1 MLSQYIGQCTLVI
14 AFSLLLYLNFG
25 CDFIFG
31 LSARPEFQD
40 ERGKTQLRSNNMA
53 KKQMTKEE
61 LLSLLTEGQEQGFIK
76 GNLPSDA
83 EELQALVQTIHE
95 NLVDDVSYQASDN
108 AEPGLQQLI
117 IKRQPAGDWDDS
129 TDRRLPL
136 FLEGPEWTA
145 IFRHT
150 LKTVERDSVL
160 PDEDI
165 DTWSERQR
173 ERFKASLPAYPM
185 LGRVWD
191 TYIDVQYEP
200 DEISPLRDECRRVKG
215 ITSNPLAVSGLD
227 KIISA
232 CDQAIE
238 IGGGILLLAD

>member
-1 MLSQYIGQCTLVI
+1 MANKRMTNDELM
-14 AFSLLLYLNFG
+14 SLL
-25 CDFIFG
+25 
-31 LSARPEFQD
+31 R
-40 ERGKTQLRSNNMA
+40 
-53 KKQMTKEE
+53 
-61 LLSLLTEGQEQGFIK
+61 EGQEQGYIK

-95 NLVDDVSYQASDN
+95 NLVDDVSYQAADN

-117 IKRQPAGDWDDS
+117 IKHQPAGDWDDS

-150 LKTVERDSVL
+150 LKAGERDSVL

-165 DTWSERQR
+165 DSWSERQR

-191 TYIDVQYEP
+191 TYIDVKYEP
-200 DEISPLRDECRRVKG
+200 DEINALRDECNK
-215 ITSNPLAVSGLD
+215 IKATTSNPLAVSGLD

-238 IGGGILLLAD
+238 IGGGILLLAE